1 VHKSSPPNAPDT
13 QEQDVTALDR
23 SNSNLDTLPVSEAVV
38 PSEETGPSARRRRLS
53 RLLRYTGVNI
63 VSVTVDY
70 SIFLGLT
77 HLYDMPVAASIIA
90 YAIALA
96 LNFDM
101 SKRFVFGADGS
112 QKTQR
117 RLFTEFLATGLL
129 GLVLT
134 AVVTAIG
141 VHSFGFS
148 PLLSK
153 TIAVLVCFVV
163 LYIIRSRL
171 VFTRIE

>member
-1 VHKSSPPNAPDT
+1 MTSYEDRNATLEAIATPEAAPSPPA
-13 QEQDVTALDR
+13 VRR
-23 SNSNLDTLPVSEAVV
+23 S
-38 PSEETGPSARRRRLS
+38 RLS
-53 RLLRYTGVNI
+53 RLLRYTGVNL
-63 VSVTVDY
+63 VSVTLDY
-70 SIFLGLT
+70 AIFLGLT
-77 HLYDMPVAASIIA
+77 HLYDMPVTASIIA

-101 SKRFVFGADGS
+101 SKRFVFGSDGS
-112 QKTQR
+112 HKSQR
-117 RLFTEFLATGLL
+117 RLFTEFLVTGLL

-134 AVVTAIG
+134 ATVTAIG
-141 VHSFGFS
+141 IHSFGFS

>member
-1 VHKSSPPNAPDT
+1 M
-13 QEQDVTALDR
+13 TALDR
-23 SNSNLDTLPVSEAVV
+23 SNSNLDALPVSETFV
-38 PSEETGPSARRRRLS
+38 PRDETSGPTAFRRRVI

-77 HLYDMPVAASIIA
+77 QLYDMPVVASIIA

-96 LNFDM
+96 LNFDL
-101 SKRFVFGADGS
+101 SKRFVFGTDGN
-112 QKTQR
+112 QKTQK

>member
-1 VHKSSPPNAPDT
+1 MTTLDPTDRNDDLAMIEPALAS
-13 QEQDVTALDR
+13 EQSAAT
-23 SNSNLDTLPVSEAVV
+23 
-38 PSEETGPSARRRRLS
+38 PSVFRRRLS

-63 VSVTVDY
+63 VSVTLDY
-70 SIFLGLT
+70 GIFLGLT
-77 HLYDMPVAASIIA
+77 RLYDMPVVASIIA
-90 YAIALA
+90 YAIALS
-96 LNFDM
+96 LNFEM

-112 QKTQR
+112 QKSKR
-117 RLFTEFLATGLL
+117 RLFTEFLVTGVL

-148 PLLSK
+148 PLLAK